1 MFWDWETGNVVR
13 RIEVDATNV
22 AWSSSGNL
30 VAITGE
36 DTVYVLR
43 FDREAYNARIDSGEI
58 IGDEG
63 VEEAFDLVAEVSEAW
78 VTFLFVLCTVD

>member
-1 MFWDWETGNVVR
+1 M
-13 RIEVDATNV
+13 DATNV

-43 FDREAYNARIDSGEI
+43 FDREAYNARIDSGEA

-63 VEEAFDLVAEVSEAW
+63 VEEAFDLVAEVSEAY
-78 VTFLFVLCTVD
+78 VPPPISKCKNRA